1 MCNYCGC
8 RAIPAIAE
16 LTDQHEEI
24 AEVAGDLERAIV
36 AERWPEATEHLTHLR
51 RLLTPHVALEE
62 AALFSVMG
70 ALDEFA
76 EGVGV
81 LYDDH
86 DDIDSALEQPISD
99 WSRVR
104 VAVHQLFEHIDREE
118 HGLFP
123 ASLATFTSDQWDRVH
138 ELQARIHA
146 DPLEH
151 TA

>member
-123 ASLATFTSDQWDRVH
+123 ASLATFTNDQWDSVH

-146 DPLEH
+146 DHLEQL
-151 TA
+151 A